1 MSTLA
6 ANLNEEAGAS
16 GVARYSRVAIALH
29 WMIAALIA
37 FNLGLGFFMLGF
49 PLPLAFLVGGIH
61 VSSGITVLALTIVRI
76 VWRLTHAPPPHPAGL
91 RPWERHTAAIVH
103 FLLYLAMVLMPVTG
117 WSMMS
122 AHPPA
127 PAMAPAGQAAHPGSV
142 AAPPAPAPKRKK
154 SLMMI
159 WWLVELP
166 AIKPIEQIGATP
178 GGIKPQKAVH
188 DAFLRYQV
196 TGAYLFL
203 LLLTL
208 HVAGALKHQFLDRRA
223 EFARM
228 GIGRPRRAGF

>member
-1 MSTLA
+1 MNTLVA
-6 ANLNEEAGAS
+6 EFKEEAGAVS
-16 GVARYSRVAIALH
+16 TTRYSRVAIALH
-29 WMIAALIA
+29 WTIAALIA

-49 PLPLAFLVGGIH
+49 PLPLALLVGGIH
-61 VSSGITVLALTIVRI
+61 VSSGMTVLALTVVRI

-91 RPWERHTAAIVH
+91 KPWERHTAAIVH

-127 PAMAPAGQAAHPGSV
+127 PASAPAQTVTNPGS
-142 AAPPAPAPKRKK
+142 AAGPPTPTPKRRN
-154 SLMMI
+154 SLMTI
-159 WWLVELP
+159 WWTFELP

-178 GGIKPQKAVH
+178 GGIKPQEAVH
-188 DAFLRYQV
+188 DAFLRSHV
-196 TGAYLFL
+196 TGAYLFV

-223 EFARM
+223 QFARM
-228 GIGRPRRAGF
+228 GIGRRRPLTS